1 MLGPNASPAFA
12 YAFETS
18 IQLTI
23 VELSEIIRDLY
34 LQAYISER
42 SLEYIRRNTTK
53 HLQKIFQQYNPS
65 FDEEDFYQMDIGTS
79 GLMLGFMLRPCS
91 DDFPLDVKIERYL
104 QMSLSV
110 LNVPVEERA
119 IVIEGI
125 KQQDLRSIAKVAVKQ
140 LFDVLADTFD
150 VELQMQIFGEE
161 ESAE

>member
-1 MLGPNASPAFA
+1 
-12 YAFETS
+12 
-18 IQLTI
+18 
-23 VELSEIIRDLY
+23 
-34 LQAYISER
+34 
-42 SLEYIRRNTTK
+42 
-53 HLQKIFQQYNPS
+53 
-65 FDEEDFYQMDIGTS
+65 MDIGTS

-110 LNVPVEERA
+110 LNVPAEERA

-150 VELQMQIFGEE
+150 VELQVQIFGEE
-161 ESAE
+161 ERGKEESAE